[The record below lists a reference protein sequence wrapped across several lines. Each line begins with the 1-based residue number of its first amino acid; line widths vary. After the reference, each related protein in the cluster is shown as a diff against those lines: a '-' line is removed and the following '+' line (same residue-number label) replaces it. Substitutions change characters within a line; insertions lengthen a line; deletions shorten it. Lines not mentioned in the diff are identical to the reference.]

1 MRKWRH
7 STTHFVVSALDGGE
21 QLGLSS
27 LPGRMTLV
35 KAVWIAQGPRV
46 GLDVLENR
54 AMAVLFKEEL

>member
-1 MRKWRH
+1 VWKRRH
-7 STTHFVVSALDGGE
+7 STTHFLAWALDGGE

-35 KAVWIAQGPRV
+35 KAVWIAQGPKV

-54 AMAVLFKEEL
+54 ALGVLFKEEL